1 MITII
6 GAGISGL
13 TLAWWLHKR
22 GFEVTVLE
30 SDTTAGGT
38 MKTERDGEWLIETG
52 PNSALATTPLF
63 ESLAKDLGIENEVC
77 KAKPSAK
84 KRYIL
89 RDGQLH
95 ALPMSPFSF
104 LGSDLWSFG
113 AKCRLLKEPFIDR
126 GDKDETL
133 AEFVERRLGTEFLD
147 YAINP
152 FVAGVYA
159 GDPARLSVRDAFPKL
174 YALEKEYG
182 SLIGGA
188 IKKKKNSSNGTVAK
202 NRAEM
207 FSYRNGMQT
216 LPLAVQRALGV
227 RVKTG
232 IRVQALSRSMNG
244 SGQFT
249 VTIEEKGRNVELKSD
264 KVVLAVPAYS
274 AAKCVEGIAPETAEI
289 LKNIPYAPA
298 AEIFLGYPASA
309 VRRPMD
315 GFGFLIPEKEKRSI
329 LGAIWTSS
337 IFDGRVPNGHVAFTV
352 FAGGDRQPE
361 MVELDESSLQAA
373 AEKELKSIVG
383 FDGPPVYVRIH
394 KWKQAIPQYRIGHS
408 RIIDK
413 LIQTENTLPG
423 LYFTGNYRGGIAVG
437 DCLIQSHQLTGRIAQ
452 DLASHK
458 TENMLR

>member
-13 TLAWWLHKR
+13 TLAWWLHQQ
-22 GFEVTVLE
+22 GLDVTVLE
-30 SDTTAGGT
+30 SDGTTGGT
-38 MKTERDGEWLIETG
+38 MKTVRDGEWLIETG

-63 ESLAKDLGIENEVC
+63 ESLAKDLGIESVVC
-77 KAKPSAK
+77 RAKPSAK

-89 RDGQLH
+89 RGGRLH

-104 LGSDLWSFG
+104 LGSNLWSFG

-126 GDKDETL
+126 AEKEETL
-133 AEFVERRLGTEFLD
+133 AEFVERRLGREFLD

-159 GDPARLSVRDAFPKL
+159 GDPARLSMREAFPKL

-188 IKKKKNSSNGTVAK
+188 IRKKRNSSSNGTVAK

-207 FSYRNGMQT
+207 FSYRDGMQT
-216 LPLAVQRALGV
+216 LPLAIQRALGD

-232 IRVQALSRSMNG
+232 VHVQSLSRSSNG
-244 SGQFT
+244 SHGF
-249 VTIEEKGRNVELKSD
+249 VVNAEEKGHAVEWESEH
-264 KVVLAVPAYS
+264 VVLAVPAYS
-274 AAKCVEGIAPETAEI
+274 AANCVERISPETSDI
-289 LKNIPYAPA
+289 LRSIPYAPA
-298 AEIFLGYPASA
+298 AEIFLGYAASA

-315 GFGFLIPEKEKRSI
+315 GFGFLIPEKEKRAI

-337 IFDGRVPNGHVAFTV
+337 IFDGRVPKDHVAFTV

-361 MVELDESSLQAA
+361 MVELDAASLQTV
-373 AEKELKSIVG
+373 AEKELKAIVG
-383 FDGPPVYVRIH
+383 IDGRPEYVQVH
-394 KWKQAIPQYRIGHS
+394 KWNHAIPQYRMGHG
-408 RIIDK
+408 RIVDQ
-413 LIQTENTLPG
+413 LAQTEKRIPG

-437 DCLIQSHQLTGRIAQ
+437 DCLMQSHQLTGRIAKEH
-452 DLASHK
+452 ASYNH
-458 TENMLR
+458 

>member
-1 MITII
+1 
-6 GAGISGL
+6 
-13 TLAWWLHKR
+13 
-22 GFEVTVLE
+22 
-30 SDTTAGGT
+30 
-38 MKTERDGEWLIETG
+38 
-52 PNSALATTPLF
+52 
-63 ESLAKDLGIENEVC
+63 
-77 KAKPSAK
+77 
-84 KRYIL
+84 
-89 RDGQLH
+89 
-95 ALPMSPFSF
+95 MSPFSF
-104 LGSDLWSFG
+104 LGSGLWSFG

-126 GDKDETL
+126 ADKEETL

-216 LPLAVQRALGV
+216 LPLAIQRALGE

-232 IRVQALSRSMNG
+232 IRVQALGRSVDG

-249 VTIEEKGRNVELKSD
+249 ITTEEKGRTIELKSE
-264 KVVLAVPAYS
+264 KVVMAVPAYS
-274 AAKCVEGIAPETAEI
+274 AARCVDAIAPEAAEA

-298 AEIFLGYPASA
+298 AEIFLGYATSS
-309 VRRPMD
+309 VHRPMD

-329 LGAIWTSS
+329 LGAIWSSS
-337 IFDGRVPNGHVAFTV
+337 IFDGRVPQGHVAFTV

-361 MVELDESSLQAA
+361 MVELDASSLQAA
-373 AEKELKSIVG
+373 AEKELKDIVG
-383 FDGPPVYVRIH
+383 IDGKPTYARVH
-394 KWKQAIPQYRIGHS
+394 KWKQAIPQYRVGHG
-408 RIIDK
+408 RIMDK
-413 LIQTENTLPG
+413 LEQTEKTIPG

-437 DCLIQSHQLTGRIAQ
+437 DCLMQSHQLTGRIAQ
-452 DLASHK
+452 DLASNK
-458 TENMLR
+458 TEKKQP